1 MLPRSI
7 SRGITAF
14 SPESPLIDTDLPIDT
29 DVPPRVLQLVQTHF
43 PVLQVPF
50 VPEIRL
56 HKAVPTS
63 GLWRLAEIDELGF
76 GAPYWAHYW
85 GGGTALARYIF
96 DHPDIV
102 ADRRVLDL
110 GSGSGIVGIA
120 AAKAGARDV
129 ICADTD
135 KYAVAVARLNA
146 AINEVAISTFLGD
159 VTPNAPPDV
168 DAVLIGDLFYEPNL
182 AARVTTF
189 ADRCLAAQ
197 IEVLIGDPWR
207 AFLPRPRLQLLAE
220 YAVPDF
226 GDGNGNGKSAVF
238 RFKPA

>member
-1 MLPRSI
+1 M
-7 SRGITAF
+7 
-14 SPESPLIDTDLPIDT
+14 DLPLHT

-43 PVLQVPF
+43 PVLPVPF

-63 GLWRLAEIDELGF
+63 GLWRLAEIDETGF
-76 GAPYWAHYW
+76 GAPYWAHHW

-102 ADRRVLDL
+102 AGRRVLDL

-120 AAKAGARDV
+120 AAKTGARDV

-146 AINEVAISTFLGD
+146 AINEVAVSTVVGD
-159 VTPNAPPDV
+159 VTADAPPEV
-168 DAVLIGDLFYEPNL
+168 DAVLIGDLFYEQDL
-182 AARVTTF
+182 AARVTAF
-189 ADRCLAAQ
+189 ADRCLTAH
-197 IEVLIGDPWR
+197 IEVVVGDPWR
-207 AFLPRPRLQLLAE
+207 AFLPRSRLQVLAE

-226 GDGNGNGKSAVF
+226 GDGDGKSAVF
-238 RFKPA
+238 RFKPG